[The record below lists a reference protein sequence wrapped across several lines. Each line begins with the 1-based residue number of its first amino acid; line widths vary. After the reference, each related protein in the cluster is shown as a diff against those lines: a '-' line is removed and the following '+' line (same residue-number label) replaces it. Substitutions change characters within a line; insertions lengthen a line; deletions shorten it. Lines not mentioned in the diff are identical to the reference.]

1 MIVTNKVREMGRGLF
16 KHFPY
21 KIQYYLL
28 FVRRKKRLPRLWT
41 PKDYCD
47 FIFRDNF
54 FGRHNKHAYL
64 ADKFQVR
71 KYIEEKGLRNTLTHL
86 YGVWDDASK
95 IDFDKLPNRFALKCN
110 HSCGMNIICTDKRK
124 LDVEATRRQ
133 LNIWLKMKH
142 PIFYEQHYNQIKPLI
157 ICEELIPLN
166 TDGSFPI
173 DYKIHCA
180 NGTPVYIQVCFERTD
195 SSAGYRKIYSIEWK
209 DLHYII
215 EDYHYTSADVVV
227 PRHLKEML
235 EDAAILSKNLDYARV
250 DFYDTD
256 DRVLF
261 GEITLTP
268 MGGWLS
274 YFTQEALNRMGKE
287 IRKGQKHS

>member
-1 MIVTNKVREMGRGLF
+1 MGRGLF

-95 IDFDKLPNRFALKCN
+95 IDFDKLPNAFVIKTNNA
-110 HSCGMNIICTDKRK
+110 SATNILVRDKSKIDEAAVRK
-124 LDVEATRRQ
+124 QLDE
-133 LNIWLKMKH
+133 WLKIDYGYRTCQ
-142 PIFYEQHYNQIKPLI
+142 PHYSRIKPLI
-157 ICEELIPLN
+157 LAEEFL
-166 TDGSFPI
+166 G
-173 DYKIHCA
+173 
-180 NGTPVYIQVCFERTD
+180 
-195 SSAGYRKIYSIEWK
+195 
-209 DLHYII
+209 
-215 EDYHYTSADVVV
+215 
-227 PRHLKEML
+227 
-235 EDAAILSKNLDYARV
+235 
-250 DFYDTD
+250 
-256 DRVLF
+256 
-261 GEITLTP
+261 
-268 MGGWLS
+268 MGG
-274 YFTQEALNRMGKE
+274 ANC
-287 IRKGQKHS
+287 